1 LPLVKLKHHKI
12 ASISSCVPAITVHTA
27 VVHILAVA
35 IFFTKLFLKKIFWK
49 LGLRSGLFWEK
60 GAGEKGWRRGRGQI
74 YLILWL
80 GEII

>member
-1 LPLVKLKHHKI
+1 LPC
-12 ASISSCVPAITVHTA
+12 SIYGCGSHPGGSS
-27 VVHILAVA
+27 
-35 IFFTKLFLKKIFWK
+35 FFRKLFLMTIFCK

-60 GAGEKGWRRGRGQI
+60 GGERGGGGDGRGQI